1 MNTVNTSQTDRG
13 TRRWIFIVAVARVM
27 LYSNYMVIAG
37 TIPLLRSDWQ
47 ISSADAGAIIT
58 CFTASYAFSLFCFAW
73 LADSI
78 GAKRSVVISAI
89 AIAVTSALF
98 ALFARDWLSAVLLYS
113 AAGLSLGGIYSPM
126 IVMFRDEVDP
136 RHLGTAIGSMVAST
150 SFGYSVSL
158 AVTAAGVAIAGW
170 QGAFLATAVLPVL
183 GTVILIAAVWP
194 MENRIHARQARR
206 APFSDVLKNRDA
218 LLLIGNY
225 TFHAWE
231 LLGAWGWLSALLAA
245 SMVLSGISLA
255 DATMSGAVISGV
267 MYIFAS
273 IGSLWAGRL
282 SDRLGRRPV
291 IVWISASSAAV
302 SLSLGWLVGLHP
314 VPLAIICVIYATLCI
329 SDSAPSTTAL
339 SERIDASLLGRV
351 LAIRQLLGVFAGA
364 LAPLAVG
371 GVIDLAAHQGL
382 GQTAQWGLSFSIL
395 GIGGILSTACARA
408 LPRRR
413 PPGAAR

>member
-1 MNTVNTSQTDRG
+1 MNSVSKGAVYRG
-13 TRRWIFIVAVARVM
+13 TKRWIFIVAVARVM
-27 LYSNYMVIAG
+27 LYSNYMVVAG
-37 TIPLLRSDWQ
+37 TIPLLKDSWQ

-58 CFTASYAFSLFCFAW
+58 CFTACYAFSLFCFAW
-73 LADSI
+73 LADLV
-78 GAKRSVVISAI
+78 GAKRSVVLSAVSI
-89 AIAVTSALF
+89 ALTSMLF
-98 ALFARDWLSAVLLYS
+98 ALFARDWLSAILLYS
-113 AAGLSLGGIYSPM
+113 LAGLTLGGIYSPM

-150 SFGYSVSL
+150 SFGYSISL
-158 AVTAAGVAIAGW
+158 AVTAAGVALGGW
-170 QGAFLATAVLPVL
+170 QGGFLATGILPLL
-183 GTVILIAAVWP
+183 GAAILTVAVWP
-194 MENRIHARQARR
+194 LENRIHARQAQR
-206 APFSDVLKNRDA
+206 APVADILRNRDA

-231 LLGAWGWLSALLAA
+231 LLGAWGWLSAFLAA

-273 IGSLWAGRL
+273 GGSLWAGRL

-291 IVWISASSAAV
+291 IVWISASSAVV

-314 VPLAIICVIYATLCI
+314 VLLAILCVLYATLCI

-351 LAIRQLLGVFAGA
+351 LAIRQLLGVFSGA
-364 LAPLAVG
+364 IAPLAVG
-371 GVIDLAAHQGL
+371 GIIDFTAHL
-382 GQTAQWGLSFSIL
+382 GFDQTAQWGLAFSIL
-395 GIGGILSTACARA
+395 GLGGILAAACARA

-413 PPGAAR
+413 PAANP

>member
-1 MNTVNTSQTDRG
+1 MESASSPPSYRG

-27 LYSNYMVIAG
+27 LYSNYMVVAG
-37 TIPLLRSDWQ
+37 TIPLLRNDWQ

-58 CFTASYAFSLFCFAW
+58 CFTASYAFSLFAFAW
-73 LADSI
+73 LSDI
-78 GAKRSVVISAI
+78 VGAKRSVLFSAVAI
-89 AIAVTSALF
+89 AATSMLF
-98 ALFARDWLSAVLLYS
+98 ALFARDWLSAMLLYGL
-113 AAGLSLGGIYSPM
+113 AGLSLGGIYSPM
-126 IVMFRDEVDP
+126 IVMFRDEVNP
-136 RHLGTAIGSMVAST
+136 KHLGTAIGSMVAST

-158 AVTAAGVAIAGW
+158 AATAAGVALAGW
-170 QGAFLATAVLPVL
+170 QGGFLATAILPL
-183 GTVILIAAVWP
+183 MGAAILVVAVWP
-194 MENRIHARQARR
+194 MENRIHARQAQR
-206 APFSDVLKNRDA
+206 APVGDIFKNRDA

-231 LLGAWGWLSALLAA
+231 LLGAWGWLSALLTS
-245 SMVLSGISLA
+245 SMVLSGIPLA
-255 DATMSGAVISGV
+255 NATMSGAVISGI

-291 IVWISASSAAV
+291 IVWISGSSAIV

-314 VPLAIICVIYATLCI
+314 VLLAIICVVYATLCI

-339 SERIDASLLGRV
+339 SERIDATLLGRV

-364 LAPLAVG
+364 IAPLAVG
-371 GVIDLAAHQGL
+371 GIIDLAAHQGF

-395 GIGGILSTACARA
+395 GLGGLLSAACARA

-413 PPGAAR
+413 NPGT